1 MARTRSPA
9 RVLIVEDDAL
19 VRRCIQRILKR
30 EGHTVFPAGHGPEG
44 LRIAEEQEFDI
55 ALVDYNLPMMD
66 GIEVLQR
73 LREKQPGCLRVLVTG
88 QLDLPMVVGA
98 VNRGEV
104 TRVIEKPFETRG
116 LIESVEE
123 LVERREQMVD
133 LIKGQGNAL
142 KTERRK
148 LFTECLA
155 GDAVRLDLQP
165 ILRSDTTRIY
175 AFEALLRST
184 HPVFR
189 GPLDLLKA
197 AEELEMISE
206 LAEVV
211 VDRARGWMERLP
223 GDVRLFMNLHPDELA
238 DSRAVA
244 LRLDCLAPWAD
255 RIILEI
261 TERSS
266 LDGVGEWE
274 RSIQVLTEMG
284 FKIAVDDLGAG
295 YSSLKVLAELQPSV
309 IKVDMSIV
317 RDVDS
322 TPRKRR
328 LVELLARFAEATD
341 AELVAEGVETEAE
354 SEVLREIG
362 AHLLQG
368 YLYGKPSSNPE
379 AQLATYNGYEN
390 AAK

>member
-1 MARTRSPA
+1 MARTRTPA
-9 RVLIVEDDAL
+9 RILIVEDDAL

-30 EGHTVFPAGHGPEG
+30 EGHTVFPSGHGPEG

-116 LIESVEE
+116 LIEAVEE
-123 LVERREQMVD
+123 LVQRREQMVD
-133 LIKGQGNAL
+133 LIKGQDSAL
-142 KTERRK
+142 RSERRRM
-148 LFTECLA
+148 FTECLQ
-155 GDAVRLDLQP
+155 GDQIRLDLQP
-165 ILRSDTTRIY
+165 ILKTTDLRIF

-197 AEELEMISE
+197 AEELEMIGE

-211 VDRARGWMERLP
+211 VNRVEGWMPRLP
-223 GDVRLFMNLHPDELA
+223 EDVLVFMNLHPDELA
-238 DSRAVA
+238 NSAEVA
-244 LRLDCLAPWAD
+244 LRLDVLAPWSH

-266 LDGVGEWE
+266 LDGVDEWE
-274 RSIQVLTEMG
+274 RSIQTLTDMG

-295 YSSLKVLAELQPSV
+295 YSSLKVLAELQPSI

-317 RDVDS
+317 RDVDT

-341 AELVAEGVETEAE
+341 AQLVAEGVETEGEA
-354 SEVLREIG
+354 EVLKEIG

-368 YLYGKPSSNPE
+368 YLFGRPSAHPE
-379 AQLATYNGYEN
+379 PYLAQYNGIVN
-390 AAK
+390 AAR